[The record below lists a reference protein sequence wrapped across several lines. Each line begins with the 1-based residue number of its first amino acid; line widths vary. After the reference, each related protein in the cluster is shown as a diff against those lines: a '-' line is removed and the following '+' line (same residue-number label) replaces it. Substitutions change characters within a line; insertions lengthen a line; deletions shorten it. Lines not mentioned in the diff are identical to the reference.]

1 MLSPL
6 SDDQI
11 REAAPSVFAMGA
23 APSVSDRYAYIP
35 SYPIVRALR
44 LIGMHPVE
52 ARQGFKKSPD
62 GVEFAVHR
70 LRFQKFNGAVDWAQE
85 TSKLGGLIPEVLLLN
100 SHDRTSPLTFSAGLK
115 RLVCLNGMTVADASF
130 SFAMRHVGK
139 RIVGDAIA
147 NAQAIVGRFGEI
159 VDTAKAWQG
168 IEMSEDLRAKFAKGA
183 LEARG
188 TSIDI
193 DPKVLLNP
201 RNFLDHGNDLWAV
214 YNRAQ
219 ENLTKGGAVGVNA
232 QGSVRSLRGVKS
244 LLVDIEMNRKLW
256 LLAKSFAGDLS
267 PSQRGVVEA

>member
-1 MLSPL
+1 MLSPYL

-11 REAAPSVFAMGA
+11 REAAPSVFATHA

-35 SYPIVRALR
+35 SYPVVRALR

-52 ARQGFKKSPD
+52 ARQGFKKAPD
-62 GVEFAVHR
+62 GREFAVHR
-70 LRFQKFNGAVDWAQE
+70 LRFQKFGGAVNWAEE
-85 TSKLGGLIPEVLLLN
+85 TPKLGGLIPEVLLLN
-100 SHDRTSPLTFSAGLK
+100 SHDRTSPLNFSAGLK
-115 RLVCLNGMTVADASF
+115 RLVCTNGMTVADASF
-130 SFAMRHVGK
+130 CFAMRHVGT
-139 RIVGDAIA
+139 RVVGDAIA
-147 NAQAIVGRFGEI
+147 NAQAIVSRFGEI

-168 IEMSEDLRAKFAKGA
+168 IEMSEELRAKFAKGA

-201 RNFLDHGNDLWAV
+201 RNFLDTSNDLWAV

-256 LLAKSFAGDLS
+256 LLAQSFAGL